1 MIEPALARL
10 ESVELIHRLYE
21 TDLAFQFKHALMQDT
36 ASASLLLNER
46 KRLHRLVGLALE
58 SLYPERRVELASLLC
73 QHFSAGGDD
82 DKALEYA
89 MLAGDAAV
97 RINANPEAD
106 RHYTRAIELAER
118 LDRPGSLLQALY
130 LKRGRIRE
138 LKNDFAA
145 ALANYYALLEL
156 SFRRKDQHLELAALM
171 AKGTVHSIPSTAYDL
186 DLASVLNDNAL
197 ELARQLGD
205 KSAEATILWNRMLM
219 ESRVGRGF
227 YTALAFGEEAL
238 EIARANNLV
247 ERTAYILNDIS
258 PLLVFNGQAEL
269 GEQYNLEAREMWI
282 ELQNLP
288 MLASNLGYAVMNHLV
303 AGKYDLAIQESQQAL
318 RLSREINNKW
328 NEAFAQTWVG
338 EAYLERGDVAAAE
351 RVMLEAITFG
361 KDYFPP
367 TLVMTRSELARL
379 YTDLG
384 LPERG
389 IELASQA
396 LEVASAKF
404 LAIRSVAIG
413 ALADAY
419 LEAGRVEPVRKMLP
433 ESIELT
439 NFTGNP
445 LFGIDV
451 ACGKIRLQLFDG
463 DFQGA
468 VIETEKLLDFLFK
481 NSMRQMQPNVLMLR
495 AQGLIGLDRV
505 AEAANDLYQ
514 ALDIAQAMAAQWTLW
529 RVLAALA
536 RLETRRDNPE
546 RAADFRAR
554 AQTLIESIA
563 ERTPNEY
570 RARFRER
577 AAREL

>member
-1 MIEPALARL
+1 MIESVLVRL
-10 ESVELIHRLYE
+10 QSVELIHRLNE
-21 TDLAFQFKHALMQDT
+21 TDPAFQFKHGLVQDT
-36 ASASLLLNER
+36 ARAALLHHER

-58 SLYPERRVELASLLC
+58 DLYPERRVELASLLC

-89 MLAGDAAV
+89 ILAGDAAA

-106 RHYTRAIELAER
+106 RHYTRAIELGER
-118 LDRPGSLLQALY
+118 LDRPGSLLQDLY
-130 LKRGRIRE
+130 LKRGRVRE
-138 LKNDFAA
+138 LENDFAA
-145 ALANYYALLEL
+145 ALKNYTALSEL
-156 SFRRKDQHLELAALM
+156 SFRRKDRHLELAALM
-171 AKGTVHSIPSTAYDL
+171 AKGTVHSIPSTAYDI
-186 DLASVLNDNAL
+186 DLAAVLNDNAL
-197 ELARQLGD
+197 DLARQLGD

-227 YTALAFGEEAL
+227 YTALAYGEEAL
-238 EIARANNLV
+238 EIAQTNNLV

-269 GEQYNLEAREMWI
+269 GEQYNLQAREMWI

-303 AGKYDLAIQESQQAL
+303 AGKYDLAIQESQEGL
-318 RLSREINNKW
+318 RISREINNKW
-328 NEAFAQTWVG
+328 NEAFSQTWIG
-338 EAYLERGDVAAAE
+338 EAYLERGDVATAE
-351 RVMLEAITFG
+351 RVMMEAIALG

-384 LPERG
+384 FPERG
-389 IELASQA
+389 IELATLA
-396 LEVASAKF
+396 LEIASAKF
-404 LAIRSVAIG
+404 LAVRSVAIG

-419 LEAGRVEPVRKMLP
+419 LEAGNLEPVRKMLP

-445 LFGIDV
+445 LFGIDI
-451 ACGKIRLQLFDG
+451 ACIKVRLQLVDR

-468 VIETEKLLDFLFK
+468 VIETERLLGFLFK
-481 NSMRQMQPNVLMLR
+481 NNMRQMQPNILMLR
-495 AQGLIGLDRV
+495 AQALLGLGRV
-505 AEAANDLYQ
+505 PDAADDLYQ
-514 ALDIAQAMAAQWTLW
+514 ALDVARAMAAQWTLW

-536 RLETRRDNPE
+536 RLEDRRGNRE
-546 RAADFRAR
+546 LAADFRLR
-554 AQTLIESIA
+554 AQTLIENIA
-563 ERTPNEY
+563 ERAPIEY
-570 RARFRER
+570 RARFKER